1 MLNTPGNVLRGAADF
16 LPTIRR
22 PNLRGLLNNS
32 DSLDWKAT
40 LQVKGTPSKDAET
53 MSQFAVRKGY
63 LQKKNE
69 QGQFHWR
76 YVCTVPHMFLYY
88 YDTDHSEAPR
98 GIIDLE
104 LFTKIDIEGDENNI
118 LKLAV
123 DEDSPQMRC
132 ACEYI
137 CIAIIPLTSCGFCC

>member
-1 MLNTPGNVLRGAADF
+1 MSVLNIPGNVLRGAADF
-16 LPTIRR
+16 VPTVRR
-22 PNLRGLLNNS
+22 PNLRGLLNN
-32 DSLDWKAT
+32 DADWKAT
-40 LQVKGTPSKDAET
+40 LQVKGTPTKDAET

-63 LQKKNE
+63 LRKKNE

-76 YVCTVPHMFLYY
+76 YACTVPHMFLYY
-88 YDTDHSEAPR
+88 YDSDHAQSPR

-123 DEDSPQMRC
+123 DDDSAQMRSVC
-132 ACEYI
+132 CESYVD
-137 CIAIIPLTSCGFCC
+137 SHY